1 MDFAAKIN
9 ASIAESE
16 MSTHTAEACFAKPV
30 ATKISSKKRHNG
42 TAAQNRGSQKN
53 TAQSFQTK
61 VTVGVTI
68 TRHQELPS
76 TTVAAVHEDQ
86 REMPLSS
93 EGSGPLDT

>member
-42 TAAQNRGSQKN
+42 TAAQNRGSQKKYCAKFSDKSDSGSYN
-53 TAQSFQTK
+53 HATP
-61 VTVGVTI
+61 G
-68 TRHQELPS
+68 
-76 TTVAAVHEDQ
+76 TTLNH
-86 REMPLSS
+86 SS
-93 EGSGPLDT
+93 SRP